1 MISFNQLTN
10 YLEIEVTKMNDTT
23 SFLLRI
29 SKNLK
34 SQLESI
40 AKDQNR
46 SLNSLLQ
53 NIIEDFLSNR
63 PDSATSLENRQFI
76 GQIVSNTQV
85 DSKNGLVQVNGI
97 FYRYLIESNLSFD
110 STKKYIVIEA
120 NGNILTLRPIK

>member
-1 MISFNQLTN
+1 
-10 YLEIEVTKMNDTT
+10 MNDTT

>member
-1 MISFNQLTN
+1 MSD
-10 YLEIEVTKMNDTT
+10 MT

-34 SQLESI
+34 SQLEAV
-40 AKDQNR
+40 AKKQNR

-53 NIIEDFLSNR
+53 NIIEESLSNKT
-63 PDSATSLENRQFI
+63 DSAISLENRQFI
-76 GQIVSNTQV
+76 GQIVSNTHI

-110 STKKYIVIEA
+110 QTKNYIVIEA